1 MKCQILFPGK
11 NKKKIVQKS
20 SAENFIQGAT
30 ALTLKTLSHL
40 QQTYILKYSHEFFFL
55 LLLLL
60 FISVSKAR
68 YFM

>member
-40 QQTYILKYSHEFFFL
+40 QQTYILKYSHEFFF
-55 LLLLL
+55 
-60 FISVSKAR
+60 FIIIIIYLSK
-68 YFM
+68 